1 MNRINK
7 ANDEKE
13 IWNIVNEV
21 SNPRRDSEWKIKT
34 DTNIT
39 SDEQE
44 IADIFNT
51 FFVNKITITIY
62 NHL

>member
-39 SDEQE
+39 SDEPE

-51 FFVNKITITIY
+51 FSSPK
-62 NHL
+62 